1 MGRFDIF
8 RLIKRKRK
16 HTKEFQACP
25 ICLSLNIKPHKDS
38 YSGWLAPQQ
47 YICQDCGYFGP
58 GYIVLDEEELI
69 KHVEEQKK
77 EKEKSVQNE
86 S

>member
-16 HTKEFQACP
+16 NSKEFKACP
-25 ICLSLNIKPHKDS
+25 LCLSLSIKQHKDS

-47 YICQDCGYFGP
+47 YICKDCGYFGP
-58 GYIVLDEEELI
+58 GYIVLDEEELV
-69 KHVEEQKK
+69 KHVEAHKK
-77 EKEKSVQNE
+77 EKGTSIQDE